1 MMIDDVSLQFSRK
14 LARIKAG
21 QITKKYRS
29 LEVEDVEQKL
39 ILEVLLRWPRYDPCR
54 ATKSAFVEEIMRS
67 KVCKLLRTE
76 RRRLVRQRRASAVL
90 AASTREDD
98 PHDSI
103 RSLSLRIDLPCVV
116 SKLPTNLIE
125 ACDRL
130 AHETRSTAADAAGMS
145 RNGLA
150 GAIKRSRSIFRQHS
164 LDFYL

>member
-1 MMIDDVSLQFSRK
+1 
-14 LARIKAG
+14 
-21 QITKKYRS
+21 
-29 LEVEDVEQKL
+29 
-39 ILEVLLRWPRYDPCR
+39 
-54 ATKSAFVEEIMRS
+54 
-67 KVCKLLRTE
+67 
-76 RRRLVRQRRASAVL
+76 VRQRRASAVL